1 MRKSACSVSTDI
13 KPKYCRVRRHLS
25 LGVVEVKLVGDDLF
39 LGTSKVKFFLS
50 EKQKRGDRTSGF
62 EVLKDLESM
71 GGIALN
77 YSVLSYLLA
86 HTKLW
91 PRKLWP
97 LPGKRNSFDA
107 PTVYFPGTVF
117 APASDPL
124 PKERSEA
131 GDWVSGWLQL
141 VLLFHRPFSAITG
154 EVLRLVVNHL
164 SSKTWLVPLLTSTRS
179 KSTCN

>member
-131 GDWVSGWLQL
+131 GDWVWGLKWM
-141 VLLFHRPFSAITG
+141 VAIGFVIPQAFLCDNWGSSQVGG
-154 EVLRLVVNHL
+154 EPPEFQDLAGSIAYVDKV
-164 SSKTWLVPLLTSTRS
+164 
-179 KSTCN
+179 